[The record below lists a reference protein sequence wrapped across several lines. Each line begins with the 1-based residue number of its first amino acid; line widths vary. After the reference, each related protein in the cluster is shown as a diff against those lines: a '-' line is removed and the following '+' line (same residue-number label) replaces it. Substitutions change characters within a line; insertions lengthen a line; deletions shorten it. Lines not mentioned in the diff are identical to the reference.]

1 MENNEHKNE
10 YQTDVY
16 QIEAVDDCSA
26 AGAVLNKEPQIQ
38 SCTVNNHEQSSEH
51 DGQMKDSTRE
61 KFIEVFD
68 RMAKH
73 GQDVQLKEIIEK
85 KIPQSLLVTDYNL
98 LKLLPVQVHVH
109 HGDNDFTNSPKHV
122 GPREPKQ

>member
-26 AGAVLNKEPQIQ
+26 AGAVLNKEPQTQ

-61 KFIEVFD
+61 KFIKCLIEWLSMG
-68 RMAKH
+68 RM
-73 GQDVQLKEIIEK
+73 
-85 KIPQSLLVTDYNL
+85 SN
-98 LKLLPVQVHVH
+98 
-109 HGDNDFTNSPKHV
+109 
-122 GPREPKQ
+122 